1 MDQAVFILGYAYL
14 GLFFLIIVLDVIL
27 FHRAK
32 GLQKR
37 LEKKARSFYES
48 ALRYHPSMLK
58 SDKER
63 KKYLK
68 RFCESLNSK
77 SSLSA
82 YSLMLKEWMKRDSL
96 SCKSYLHELGPAFA
110 LLSTLYVGKRHLSKG
125 YFAYFLSHYEI
136 DISGK
141 GNEETYEFLLS
152 LTLDKSIY
160 TRENAY
166 RAIVRSEKPELLKKA
181 LIANKSSSITLNYR
195 LLTETLLKY
204 PPSLSKE
211 VLSSLLPSFYLYS
224 PNAEVGII
232 NYMRQVS
239 GDYRKASLSLLKKKG
254 LDKEIKYSLLR
265 YLKKYPLLEA
275 APYIIASG
283 NESLKEKDY
292 EMVSVIA
299 SVLSSYPC
307 FDSGVF
313 LLKALVSPSYL
324 ARRNAADSLLAIYP
338 THAMN
343 LAKKMNDPYAI
354 DMMKYRSENLS
365 LSQVTSGE
373 MFPEEEN

>member
-1 MDQAVFILGYAYL
+1 
-14 GLFFLIIVLDVIL
+14 
-27 FHRAK
+27 
-32 GLQKR
+32 
-37 LEKKARSFYES
+37 
-48 ALRYHPSMLK
+48 
-58 SDKER
+58 
-63 KKYLK
+63 
-68 RFCESLNSK
+68 
-77 SSLSA
+77 
-82 YSLMLKEWMKRDSL
+82 MLKEWMKRDSL

-204 PPSLSKE
+204 PPSLSKG